1 MKRWIA
7 TALVAALTACG
18 SDADDAD
25 MAADTSGTGAAMA
38 DVPASPMTISDIG
51 LQTPESVLYDDR
63 ADLYLVS
70 NINGEPLARDGN
82 GFIARLRP
90 NGEVE
95 QLKWIDGAADGV
107 TLHAPK
113 GMGFRGDT
121 LFIADIDTVRS
132 FHRDSGAPLGAR
144 GIDGASFLNDIAIGD
159 DGVYVTDTGVDAS
172 FSPTGTDAIYR
183 FGAEVGSG
191 AGDVGSGG
199 AGGIA
204 TVASGGALSQPNG
217 IVVHG
222 GDIYM
227 VPFGS
232 NVVYVIRAA
241 GGEPRE
247 FATLPAGQ
255 LDGIVRLDDGSLL
268 VSSWEGGAVYR
279 VSAGGDATVVFDGL
293 EAPADI
299 GWDSRRQRVLIPLF
313 MGNAIEIREVR

>member
-1 MKRWIA
+1 MKRLIA
-7 TALVAALTACG
+7 TALVAALAACG
-18 SDADDAD
+18 TDADDAD

-38 DVPASPMTISDIG
+38 DVPPSPMTISDIG

-70 NINGEPLARDGN
+70 NINGEPLGRDGN

-95 QLKWIDGAADGV
+95 QLKWIDGAADG
-107 TLHAPK
+107 TELHAPK

-121 LFIADIDTVRS
+121 LFVADIDSVRA

-144 GIDGASFLNDIAIGD
+144 GVDGASFLNDIAIGD

-172 FSPTGTDAIYR
+172 FSSTGTDAIHR
-183 FGAEVGSG
+183 FGAEDG
-191 AGDVGSGG
+191 AGTDAAGETRSGM
-199 AGGIA
+199 A
-204 TVASGGALSQPNG
+204 TVASGADLSQPNG
-217 IVVHG
+217 IVIDG

-255 LDGIVRLDDGSLL
+255 LDGVVRLDDGSLL

-279 VSAGGDATVVFDGL
+279 VSAGGEAVVVVDGL

-313 MGNAIEIREVR
+313 MGNAIEVREVR